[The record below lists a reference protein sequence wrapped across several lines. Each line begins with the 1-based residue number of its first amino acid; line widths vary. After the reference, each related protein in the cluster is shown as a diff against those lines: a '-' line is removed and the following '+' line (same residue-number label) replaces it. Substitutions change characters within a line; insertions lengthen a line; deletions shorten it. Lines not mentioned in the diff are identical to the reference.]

1 MMTPPRNW
9 HVDGSMR
16 PYSNEDSF
24 FSAIK
29 AIVKRVLGID
39 DIFIDVEE
47 DVSVSLFVFGPIGA
61 GKTTF
66 LEKIGA
72 SVTTAGIGTA
82 TETYP
87 SFRMNLGNKTITI
100 EEGEDIGGD
109 PRNLRNGTL
118 EQMINT
124 KDKIVFIFDAKAFLN
139 NADKSYRGVV
149 MSRLCALYNANSNRN
164 NIFIIA
170 SRLDTFEHGKYYIE
184 NEIRKQLIG
193 KTYKDIL
200 NQSFGAYNL
209 TSDDDIQT
217 IKNIV
222 FKQN

>member
-1 MMTPPRNW
+1 MLFDPGDNAREEFAELVKEIYHFFFPPKPPVNPEPKEL
-9 HVDGSMR
+9 S
-16 PYSNEDSF
+16 YS
-24 FSAIK
+24 I
-29 AIVKRVLGID
+29 
-39 DIFIDVEE
+39 
-47 DVSVSLFVFGPIGA
+47 FVFGPIGA

-82 TETYP
+82 TEPYP
-87 SFRMNLGNKTITI
+87 SFRMNLGNKNGADENIKI

-124 KDKIVFIFDAKAFLN
+124 KDKVVFMFDAKAFLN

-149 MSRLCALYNANSNRN
+149 MSRLCTLYNAHSHRN

-170 SRLDTFEHGKYYIE
+170 SRLDTLEHGKCYVE

-193 KTYKDIL
+193 KSYKDIL

-209 TSDDDIQT
+209 TSDVDIQT

-222 FKQN
+222 FKQ